1 MQSTP
6 LPRLNRDQV
15 SGLIF
20 LLVCLIYGYQ
30 ATQIQLF
37 PGDEYEAFTARTLP
51 YLLTAGGIIMSL
63 LLIVMPPAT
72 KSSANV
78 CEQQGA
84 CENTNENNLDW
95 RLLGAFVALMTAYG
109 IGLTW
114 LGFVLATSLFLLV
127 GFWLLGER
135 RKAVLFGASF
145 PFVTVFWLLL
155 TKVLDIYLEPG
166 YLFLSL

>member
-6 LPRLNRDQV
+6 TSLLSRDRV

-51 YLLTAGGIIMSL
+51 YLLTAAGIVMSL
-63 LLIVMPPAT
+63 LLIVMSPAAPCNE
-72 KSSANV
+72 S
-78 CEQQGA
+78 A
-84 CENTNENNLDW
+84 CENESRLDW
-95 RLLGAFVALMTAYG
+95 RLLSAFVLLMAAYG
-109 IGLTW
+109 LGLTW
-114 LGFVLATSLFLLV
+114 LGFVLATSLFLLG

-135 RKAVLFGASF
+135 RKAVLLGASF
-145 PFVTVFWLLL
+145 PFVTLFWLLL

>member
-6 LPRLNRDQV
+6 FLSLSRDRL

-20 LLVCLIYGYQ
+20 LLVCLIYGHQ
-30 ATQIQLF
+30 TTQIQLF

-51 YLLTAGGIIMSL
+51 YLLTAAGIIMSL
-63 LLIVMPPAT
+63 LLIIMSPAT
-72 KSSANV
+72 SNEQDSSRS
-78 CEQQGA
+78 ESS
-84 CENTNENNLDW
+84 LDW
-95 RLLGAFVALMTAYG
+95 RLLTSFIILMTAYG
-109 IGLTW
+109 VGLTW

-135 RKAVLFGASF
+135 RKLVLLGASF
-145 PFVTVFWLLL
+145 PFVTLFWLLL

>member
-1 MQSTP
+1 MQSP
-6 LPRLNRDQV
+6 PVSLLNRDRV

-20 LLVCLIYGYQ
+20 LLACLIYGYQ
-30 ATQIQLF
+30 TTQIQLF

-51 YLLTAGGIIMSL
+51 YLLTFAGIVMSL
-63 LLIVMPPAT
+63 LLIVMSPSRPCADNSCAEQ
-72 KSSANV
+72 SSD
-78 CEQQGA
+78 QD
-84 CENTNENNLDW
+84 LDW
-95 RLLGAFVALMTAYG
+95 RLLGSFVILMVGYG

-114 LGFVLATSLFLLV
+114 LGFVLATSLFLLI

-135 RKAVLFGASF
+135 RKAVLLGASF
-145 PFVTVFWLLL
+145 PFVTLFWLLL

>member
-1 MQSTP
+1 MQSP
-6 LPRLNRDQV
+6 PVSLLNRDRV

-20 LLVCLIYGYQ
+20 LLACLIYGYQ
-30 ATQIQLF
+30 TTQIQLF

-51 YLLTAGGIIMSL
+51 YLLTFAGIVMSL
-63 LLIVMPPAT
+63 LLIVMSPSRPCSDN
-72 KSSANV
+72 SSL
-78 CEQQGA
+78 EQSSDQD
-84 CENTNENNLDW
+84 LDW
-95 RLLGAFVALMTAYG
+95 RLLGSFVILMVGYG

-114 LGFVLATSLFLLV
+114 LGFVLATSLFLLI

-135 RKAVLFGASF
+135 RKAVLLGASF
-145 PFVTVFWLLL
+145 PFVTLFWLLL

>member
-1 MQSTP
+1 MQSP
-6 LPRLNRDQV
+6 PVSVLNRDRV

-20 LLVCLIYGYQ
+20 LLACLIYGYQ
-30 ATQIQLF
+30 TTQIQLF

-51 YLLTAGGIIMSL
+51 YLLTFAGIIMSL
-63 LLIVMPPAT
+63 LLIVMSPSRPCT
-72 KSSANV
+72 DNSCTEQSSD
-78 CEQQGA
+78 QD
-84 CENTNENNLDW
+84 LDW
-95 RLLGAFVALMTAYG
+95 RLLGSFVILMVGYG

-114 LGFVLATSLFLLV
+114 LGFVLATSLFLLI

-135 RKAVLFGASF
+135 RKAVLLGASF
-145 PFVTVFWLLL
+145 PFVTLFWLLL

>member
-6 LPRLNRDQV
+6 LPVLNRDRV

-63 LLIVMPPAT
+63 LLIVMSPAT
-72 KSSANV
+72 KSRAIA
-78 CEQQGA
+78 CAQQTA
-84 CENTNENNLDW
+84 DESSLDW

>member
-1 MQSTP
+1 MQSP
-6 LPRLNRDQV
+6 PVSVLNRDRV

-20 LLVCLIYGYQ
+20 LLACLIYGYQ
-30 ATQIQLF
+30 TTQIQLF

-51 YLLTAGGIIMSL
+51 YLLTFAGIIMSL
-63 LLIVMPPAT
+63 LLIVMSPSRPCT
-72 KSSANV
+72 DNSCTEQSSD
-78 CEQQGA
+78 QD
-84 CENTNENNLDW
+84 LDW
-95 RLLGAFVALMTAYG
+95 RLLDSFVILMVGYG

-114 LGFVLATSLFLLV
+114 LGFVLATSLFLLI

-135 RKAVLFGASF
+135 RKAVLLGASF
-145 PFVTVFWLLL
+145 PFVTLFWLLL

>member
-1 MQSTP
+1 MQSP
-6 LPRLNRDQV
+6 PVSLLNRDRV

-20 LLVCLIYGYQ
+20 LLACLIYGYQ
-30 ATQIQLF
+30 TTQIQLF

-51 YLLTAGGIIMSL
+51 YLLTFAGIVMSL
-63 LLIVMPPAT
+63 LLIVMSPSRPCSDN
-72 KSSANV
+72 SSL
-78 CEQQGA
+78 EQSSDQD
-84 CENTNENNLDW
+84 LDW
-95 RLLGAFVALMTAYG
+95 RLLGSFVILMVGYG

-114 LGFVLATSLFLLV
+114 LGFVLATSLFLLI

-135 RKAVLFGASF
+135 RKVVLLGASF
-145 PFVTVFWLLL
+145 PFVTLFWLLL

>member
-1 MQSTP
+1 MQSP
-6 LPRLNRDQV
+6 PVSVLNRDRV

-20 LLVCLIYGYQ
+20 LLACLIYGYQ
-30 ATQIQLF
+30 TTQIQLF

-51 YLLTAGGIIMSL
+51 YLLTFAGIVMSL
-63 LLIVMPPAT
+63 LLIVMSPSRPCT
-72 KSSANV
+72 DNSCTEQSSD
-78 CEQQGA
+78 QD
-84 CENTNENNLDW
+84 LDW
-95 RLLGAFVALMTAYG
+95 RLLGSFVILMVGYG

-114 LGFVLATSLFLLV
+114 LGFVLATSLFLLI

-135 RKAVLFGASF
+135 RKAVLLGASF
-145 PFVTVFWLLL
+145 PFVTLFWLLL

>member
-1 MQSTP
+1 MQTTP
-6 LPRLNRDQV
+6 LPRLNRDRV

-63 LLIVMPPAT
+63 LLIVMSPTNACST
-72 KSSANV
+72 S
-78 CEQQGA
+78 A
-84 CENTNENNLDW
+84 CENNNESSLDW
-95 RLLGAFVALMTAYG
+95 RLLSAFVALMTAYG
-109 IGLTW
+109 VGLTW

-166 YLFLSL
+166 YLFLSF

>member
-6 LPRLNRDQV
+6 LSLLSRDRV

-30 ATQIQLF
+30 TTQIQLF

-51 YLLTAGGIIMSL
+51 YLLTSAGIIMSL
-63 LLIVMPPAT
+63 LLIVMSPAT
-72 KSSANV
+72 PCTKESCDTAS
-78 CEQQGA
+78 ER
-84 CENTNENNLDW
+84 ENRLDW
-95 RLLGAFVALMTAYG
+95 RLLTAFIILMAAYG
-109 IGLTW
+109 VGLTW
-114 LGFVLATSLFLLV
+114 LGFVLATSLFLLI

>member
-1 MQSTP
+1 MQSP
-6 LPRLNRDQV
+6 PVSLLNRDRV

-20 LLVCLIYGYQ
+20 LLACLIYGYQ
-30 ATQIQLF
+30 TTQIQLF

-51 YLLTAGGIIMSL
+51 YLLTFAGIVMSL
-63 LLIVMPPAT
+63 LLIVMSPSRPCT
-72 KSSANV
+72 DNSCTEQSSD
-78 CEQQGA
+78 QD
-84 CENTNENNLDW
+84 LDW
-95 RLLGAFVALMTAYG
+95 RLLGSFVILMVGYG

-114 LGFVLATSLFLLV
+114 LGFVLATSLFLLI

-135 RKAVLFGASF
+135 RKAVLLGASF
-145 PFVTVFWLLL
+145 PFVTLFWLLL